1 MQNIAVQM
9 TGRKALKEL
18 NSNLAMSSKRRDEV
32 SEECIDPF
40 MQIVMGMLAELPE
53 NGDGQTQGAAL
64 GAGEAEKM
72 SLLFGQ
78 EPVQNSLLQVPVQHL
93 DSGDSSG
100 ESSAEPGLLLQL
112 LPDLSKA
119 AEAEEM
125 GSAVLSQ
132 LTSLRDG
139 GGQAGSTAFFDAP
152 KVPGVLFEEQAI
164 ASEAETVSAFVG
176 ESSFMEALAIVKE
189 KMSGTGAEAE
199 ENSNAGRAELDPGML
214 QNESAKVDTQSPFDF
229 SLKAMAE
236 SSEFQL
242 AEQITR
248 GIQQSTAAGRSE
260 FTLKLEPESLGAITI
275 KLVEKAGKTTI
286 SIAAASAQTARL
298 INSDIGVLRE
308 AVASMNAQVE
318 EASIQPETLPGEST
332 QQFDM
337 AQQFAGQQFSGQQS
351 SRAFPERSFRDG
363 SYVHFPEGFDEA
375 ALLSPRKT
383 TIDGLDTYI

>member
-1 MQNIAVQM
+1 MLFRSAVQM

-18 NSNLAMSSKRRDEV
+18 NSNLAISSKRRDEV

-40 MQIVMGMLAELPE
+40 MQIVMGMIAELPE
-53 NGDGQTQGAAL
+53 NVDGQTQGAAL

-72 SLLFGQ
+72 SLLFGL

-164 ASEAETVSAFVG
+164 ASEAETVS
-176 ESSFMEALAIVKE
+176 
-189 KMSGTGAEAE
+189 
-199 ENSNAGRAELDPGML
+199 
-214 QNESAKVDTQSPFDF
+214 
-229 SLKAMAE
+229 SL
-236 SSEFQL
+236 L
-242 AEQITR
+242 
-248 GIQQSTAAGRSE
+248 
-260 FTLKLEPESLGAITI
+260 
-275 KLVEKAGKTTI
+275 
-286 SIAAASAQTARL
+286 
-298 INSDIGVLRE
+298 
-308 AVASMNAQVE
+308 
-318 EASIQPETLPGEST
+318 
-332 QQFDM
+332 
-337 AQQFAGQQFSGQQS
+337 
-351 SRAFPERSFRDG
+351 
-363 SYVHFPEGFDEA
+363 
-375 ALLSPRKT
+375 
-383 TIDGLDTYI
+383 